1 MRPLGGTPCF
11 MGQFKKHCSA
21 LVLLLN
27 KWKKGGPRWR
37 GRPWPGTG
45 TPHHRVAPYALAMWT
60 FFSPQNM
67 PCPLCWPFMHY
78 FLCSKCS
85 LLPSIHPCLSTLI
98 PTCLTPPK
106 LTDLSRGLSVL
117 FTVPEQCL
125 INSKSCVSL
134 FLNEHTYRNL
144 APWLSSQLWGS
155 GMLTDPPPKH
165 GVVMS
170 KSFFGLCWFLLKE
183 FRLVHNNVRLKS
195 SNVQNM
201 FRKCKVGHAWET
213 LVGPC
218 DSCLQSDHRE
228 LLADIYFL
236 WWWFSCIILI
246 FCHPEGLEI
255 SRF

>member
-1 MRPLGGTPCF
+1 MAWHWHTSPPRDSLRFGHVDFLQSSEHAMPTVVG
-11 MGQFKKHCSA
+11 
-21 LVLLLN
+21 LLC
-27 KWKKGGPRWR
+27 
-37 GRPWPGTG
+37 TI
-45 TPHHRVAPYALAMWT
+45 
-60 FFSPQNM
+60 FSVWNA
-67 PCPLCWPFMHY
+67 
-78 FLCSKCS
+78 LCSPPYTLVFPPPYLLVWLLHNLQISAEACLSCS
-85 LLPSIHPCLSTLI
+85 PFQNSAWSTARAVYLFFWMSTLI
-98 PTCLTPPK
+98 GTL
-106 LTDLSRGLSVL
+106 LHG
-117 FTVPEQCL
+117 
-125 INSKSCVSL
+125 
-134 FLNEHTYRNL
+134 YL
-144 APWLSSQLWGS
+144 ASSEVQEC
-155 GMLTDPPPKH
+155 
-165 GVVMS
+165 

-183 FRLVHNNVRLKS
+183 FRLVHNDVRLKS

>member
-1 MRPLGGTPCF
+1 MLWPC
-11 MGQFKKHCSA
+11 GLSSVLRTCHAHCA
-21 LVLLLN
+21 
-27 KWKKGGPRWR
+27 G
-37 GRPWPGTG
+37 
-45 TPHHRVAPYALAMWT
+45 
-60 FFSPQNM
+60 
-67 PCPLCWPFMHY
+67 PFMHY

-134 FLNEHTYRNL
+134 FLNEHTYQNL